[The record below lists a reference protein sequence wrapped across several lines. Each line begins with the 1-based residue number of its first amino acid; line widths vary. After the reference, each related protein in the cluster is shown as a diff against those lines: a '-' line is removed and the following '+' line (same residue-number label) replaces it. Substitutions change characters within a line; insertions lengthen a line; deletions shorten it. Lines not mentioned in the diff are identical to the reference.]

1 VKQLAP
7 AVVLSHGPGGLG
19 TVRTLARRGVDVT
32 ALLLEVSD
40 TSRYSRYASKVVD
53 VAAGDNAQ
61 RDGRMLSVLNELD
74 RESAA
79 ILTTSDVGVSFL
91 SRNRDELA
99 RKYRFTLPEADL
111 IDALND
117 KSREVAL
124 IESIGYALPRTI
136 TKLPADYRALI
147 SRLRLPIIFKPHS
160 FAECDLFPKKNEV
173 VVDLAE
179 MERFYEEWS
188 HALHGLLAQEVIPG
202 PISNSWVCSCTYDES
217 SKLLDC
223 MTRQKFRT
231 IPPEFGTSTYSICR
245 NNEAVVELARDLGP
259 GLRYVG
265 HAGIEF
271 RWDDRDGEYKYI
283 ELNPRIPGEVGFD
296 AACGLPTVWNSYLV
310 ALGESAGC
318 SGEEQRQGLVFH
330 DMHRDILTLRGSR
343 VAIPKILGIQLA
355 MLFRRR
361 SGLYFAFD
369 DIKPGAV
376 VALRFLGELWGAGRR
391 TLARKFR
398 KPASQRDANIA

>member
-19 TVRTLARRGVDVT
+19 TVRSLARRGVDVT
-32 ALLLEVSD
+32 ALLLETSD
-40 TSRYSRYASKVVD
+40 TTRYSRCASKVVD

-61 RDGRMLSVLNELD
+61 RDARMLSVLSELD
-74 RESAA
+74 RDGAA
-79 ILTTSDVGVSFL
+79 ILATSDVGVSFL

-99 RKYRFTLPEADL
+99 RKYRFALPEADL

-124 IESIGYALPRTI
+124 IESLGFAVPRTI
-136 TKLPADYRALI
+136 AKLPVDYRALLG
-147 SRLRLPIIFKPHS
+147 RLRLPIIFKPYS
-160 FAECDLFPKKNEV
+160 FAEHDLFPKKNEV
-173 VVDLAE
+173 VFDAAGV
-179 MERFYEEWS
+179 ERFYAEWS

-202 PISNSWVCSCTYDES
+202 PISYSWVCSCTYDAS
-217 SKLLDC
+217 SELLDC

-259 GLRYVG
+259 RLHYIG

-283 ELNPRIPGEVGFD
+283 ELNPRMPGEVGFD

-310 ALGESAGC
+310 ALGESASC
-318 SGEEQRQGLVFH
+318 SGEVQRQGLVFH
-330 DMHRDILTLRGSR
+330 DMHRDILTLRASR
-343 VAIPKILGIQLA
+343 VGIPKILWIQLA
-355 MLFRRR
+355 MLFRRT
-361 SGLYFAFD
+361 SGLYFAVD

-376 VALRFLGELWGAGRR
+376 VALRFLGELWDAGRR
-391 TLARKFR
+391 TLVRKFLR
-398 KPASQRDANIA
+398 GARQQDAKAA